1 MTPLLQATG
10 LSKSFG
16 NRLALSD
23 VSLSLA
29 PGELVAVLG
38 PSGSGKTTLFRC
50 LTRLVEPD
58 GGSIWIE
65 GEDLLALRGRA
76 LAAARRKIGIVF
88 QQFNLV
94 RRLSALDNVLAGRL
108 ADAPLWRVTLR
119 RFGAHDV
126 ARAIEALSAVGLAG
140 HLHQRADTLSGGQQ
154 QRVAIARAIAQGK
167 PHPAGRRA
175 GREPRSR
182 DRGGDPGLAAPPCAV
197 LRPRRALHS
206 ASAASCGALCR
217 PPARDGGGQAAPRG
231 PSGRRPPRCRS
242 RRHPASLSPAAHP
255 AKAAPVRADS
265 LRRTASAPGDDQF
278 SLASQVLRRAA
289 QGNARR
295 TSHPFVAL
303 RSQVADFPGSLCN
316 PVFAPVRQLDYFQL
330 HQSSRAAV
338 TPSRHRV
345 DEHCHL

>member
-38 PSGSGKTTLFRC
+38 ASGSGKTTLFRC

-108 ADAPLWRVTLR
+108 ADAPLWRVMLR

-154 QRVAIARAIAQGK
+154 QRVAIARAMAQESRILLADE
-167 PHPAGRRA
+167 PVASLDPETAVAILDLLRRLA
-175 GREPRSR
+175 RSS
-182 DRGGDPGLAAPPCAV
+182 GLAV
-197 LRPRRALHS
+197 LCTLHQPHLAERYADRLLVMEEGRLRLAEDHRAAGHLV
-206 ASAASCGALCR
+206 ADRAAI
-217 PPARDGGGQAAPRG
+217 PPA
-231 PSGRRPPRCRS
+231 
-242 RRHPASLSPAAHP
+242 
-255 AKAAPVRADS
+255 
-265 LRRTASAPGDDQF
+265 
-278 SLASQVLRRAA
+278 
-289 QGNARR
+289 
-295 TSHPFVAL
+295 
-303 RSQVADFPGSLCN
+303 
-316 PVFAPVRQLDYFQL
+316 
-330 HQSSRAAV
+330 
-338 TPSRHRV
+338 
-345 DEHCHL
+345 